1 VIDMAR
7 TSAATKSAIET
18 LPLEEQIRRRAY
30 ELYVERGN
38 SSGSALDDWLQA
50 EREILVAR
58 EHALKER
65 KIVD

>member
-1 VIDMAR
+1 MAG

-38 SSGSALDDWLQA
+38 ASGSELDDWLRA
-50 EREILVAR
+50 ESEILMAR
-58 EHALKER
+58 EHAVEER
-65 KIVD
+65 RIVG

>member
-1 VIDMAR
+1 MAR

-38 SSGSALDDWLQA
+38 ASGSELADWLQA
-50 EREILVAR
+50 EREILMTR
-58 EHALKER
+58 EHAPEER
-65 KIVD
+65 R